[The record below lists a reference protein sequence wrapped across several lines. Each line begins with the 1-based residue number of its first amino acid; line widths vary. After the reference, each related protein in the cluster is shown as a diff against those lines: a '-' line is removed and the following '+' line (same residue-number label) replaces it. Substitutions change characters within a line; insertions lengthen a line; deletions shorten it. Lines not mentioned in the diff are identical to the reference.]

1 MQHSDIL
8 GQWEL
13 TRNIKDKLNDKIFNL
28 IGISIFTENNAS
40 YVCNETGIIKSDNFQ
55 SKAHQTYSWLLKP
68 KGWEI
73 SFLNG
78 NFFHDLELVMCDQ
91 QVYHKCNN
99 DIYRGFFKL
108 NLPTDFSVTW
118 NVSGPRKD
126 YQSQSYYIRK

>member
-13 TRNIKDKLNDKIFNL
+13 TRNIKDKLNDKTFNL

-55 SKAHQTYSWLLKP
+55 SKAHQTYNWLLKP

-99 DIYRGFFKL
+99 DIYRGLFKL